1 MRTLVALPLAV
12 PLLVAAILVGASPL
26 LRRHRQTRDLMVT
39 LTMAGTTA
47 IAALLIWRSQAAPF
61 VYWFGGWL
69 PRDGKA
75 LGIAFQINPI
85 GAGLATMAALL
96 TTAALVYSWHYFEE
110 IRGLFHALLL
120 TFAAGMIG
128 FALTGDLFNM
138 FVFFELMGVAAFG
151 LTCYKREAPTLE
163 GALNFAVTN
172 SIGAFLI
179 LLGIALLYART
190 SALNMAEVGA
200 VLVEQATGAA
210 AAGAMGAATSAG
222 ATLAGAV
229 GAAVPGG
236 APVARP
242 DGLILVAA
250 ALIFTGFLVK
260 AAAVP
265 FHFWLPDAHAVAPTP
280 VCILFSGIMVELGIY
295 AIARIY
301 WTSFSGV
308 ISPEAGLRPIL
319 VGFGTATAVLGALM
333 CFLQRHL
340 KRLLAFSTISHSGV
354 ILIGVGLLTPEALSG
369 AILYLF
375 GHGLIK
381 AALFLAVGILL
392 HRTGSVDEF
401 ELFGRCHHLPSTGVL
416 FALGGLALAGVP
428 PFGLFTGKSLM
439 EHAGDEAGYIWVAW
453 IALLASLVTGGAVLR
468 AAGRIFLGLGKPEG
482 LEEEAPVE
490 TPGQEIHG
498 AEGRTPAV
506 MIGPIVAL
514 LTLAL
519 LIGVLPWIPGF
530 YEAAAERFQERSLIA
545 DVVLHG
551 AIAPPLAGR
560 TSGPEVYT
568 TSSVLYAVGATV
580 GAILLALAS
589 LFYDFSDIPGPL
601 GRAVDAGN
609 RALEAFHSGHVGD
622 YVAWITVGVA
632 LLGGLFGLVLRS

>member
-1 MRTLVALPLAV
+1 MRDLVALPLAV

-26 LRRHRQTRDLMVT
+26 LKRHRQTRDLIVI
-39 LTMAGTTA
+39 LTMAVMTA
-47 IAALLIWRSQAAPF
+47 RTALLIWPSRLAPL

-69 PRDGKA
+69 PREGKA
-75 LGIAFQINPI
+75 LGIAFQVDPI
-85 GAGLATMAALL
+85 GAGLATLAALL

-138 FVFFELMGVAAFG
+138 FVLFELMGVAAFG

-172 SIGAFLI
+172 SIGAFLV
-179 LLGIALLYART
+179 LVGIALLYART
-190 SALNMAEVGA
+190 SALNMAEIGA
-200 VLVEQATGAA
+200 TLVAQATGAA
-210 AAGAMGAATSAG
+210 AAGA
-222 ATLAGAV
+222 V
-229 GAAVPGG
+229 GAAPGG
-236 APVARP
+236 APLVAHP
-242 DGLILVAA
+242 DGLIIVAA

-260 AAAVP
+260 AAAFP

-295 AIARIY
+295 AVARIY

-308 ISPEAGLRPIL
+308 IPPEAGLRPIL

-340 KRLLAFSTISHSGV
+340 KRLLAFSTVSHSGV
-354 ILIGVGLLTPEALSG
+354 ILIGVGLLTPEALNG

-401 ELFGRCHHLPSTGVL
+401 ELFNRCKHLPGTAVL
-416 FALGGLALAGVP
+416 FTLGGLALAGVP
-428 PFGLFTGKSLM
+428 PFGLFTGKALL
-439 EHAGDEAGYIWVAW
+439 EHAGEAAGYVWVAW
-453 IALLASLVTGGAVLR
+453 IALFASLVTGGAVLR

-490 TPGQEIHG
+490 TPEQETHG

-519 LIGVLPWIPGF
+519 LVGVLPWIPGF
-530 YEAAAERFQERSLIA
+530 YQAAAERFQERSLIA

-568 TSSVLYAVGATV
+568 TSSILYAVGATV

-589 LFYDFSDIPGPL
+589 LFYDFAGIPGPL

-632 LLGGLFGLVLRS
+632 VLGGLFGLILRS

>member
-1 MRTLVALPLAV
+1 
-12 PLLVAAILVGASPL
+12 
-26 LRRHRQTRDLMVT
+26 
-39 LTMAGTTA
+39 
-47 IAALLIWRSQAAPF
+47 
-61 VYWFGGWL
+61 
-69 PRDGKA
+69 
-75 LGIAFQINPI
+75 
-85 GAGLATMAALL
+85 
-96 TTAALVYSWHYFEE
+96 
-110 IRGLFHALLL
+110 
-120 TFAAGMIG
+120 MIG

-138 FVFFELMGVAAFG
+138 FVLFELMGVAAFG

-172 SIGAFLI
+172 SIGAFMV

-210 AAGAMGAATSAG
+210 A
-222 ATLAGAV
+222 GAV

-236 APVARP
+236 APLIAHP
-242 DGLILVAA
+242 DGLVLVSA
-250 ALIFTGFLVK
+250 ALIFAGFLVK
-260 AAAVP
+260 AAAFP

-280 VCILFSGIMVELGIY
+280 VCILFSGVMVELGVY
-295 AIARIY
+295 AVARIY
-301 WTSFSGV
+301 WTAFSGV
-308 ISPEAGLRPIL
+308 IPPEAGLRPIL

-333 CFLQRHL
+333 SFLQRHL
-340 KRLLAFSTISHSGV
+340 KRLLAFSTVSHSGV
-354 ILIGVGLLTPEALSG
+354 ILIGVGLLTPEALNG

-401 ELFGRCHHLPSTGVL
+401 DLFNRCQHLPSTGIL
-416 FALGGLALAGVP
+416 FTLGGLALAGVP
-428 PFGLFTGKSLM
+428 PFGLFTGKALL
-439 EHAGDEAGYIWVAW
+439 EHAGAEAGYVWVAW
-453 IALLASLVTGGAVLR
+453 TALFASLVTGGAVLR
-468 AAGRIFLGLGKPEG
+468 SAGRIFLGLGKPEG

-490 TPGQEIHG
+490 TPELETHG

-506 MIGPIVAL
+506 MIAPIIAL

-519 LIGVLPWIPGF
+519 LLGVLPWIPGF
-530 YEAAAERFQERSLIA
+530 YEAAAERFQEREVIA

-551 AIAPPLAGR
+551 TAAPPLAGR
-560 TSGPEVYT
+560 PGGPEVYT
-568 TSSVLYAVGATV
+568 ASSILYAVSGTL
-580 GAILLALAS
+580 GAILLALTS
-589 LFYDFSDIPGPL
+589 IFYDFSAIPGPL
-601 GRAVDAGN
+601 GRAIGAGN

-632 LLGGLFGLVLRS
+632 VLGGLFGLILRS

>member
-1 MRTLVALPLAV
+1 MTDLVALPLAV
-12 PLLVAAILVGASPL
+12 PLLVAAILVGASAL
-26 LRRHRQTRDLMVT
+26 LKRHRQTRDIIVI
-39 LTMAGTTA
+39 LTMAVITA
-47 IAALLIWRSQAAPF
+47 RTALLIWPSHLAPL

-75 LGIAFQINPI
+75 LGIAFQVDPI

-120 TFAAGMIG
+120 VFAAGMIG

-138 FVFFELMGVAAFG
+138 FVLFELMGVAAFG
-151 LTCYKREAPTLE
+151 LTCYRREAPTLE

-172 SIGAFLI
+172 SIGAFMI
-179 LLGIALLYART
+179 LFGIALLYART
-190 SALNMAEVGA
+190 GALNLAEIGE
-200 VLVEQATGAA
+200 VLAA
-210 AAGAMGAATSAG
+210 QAMGAG
-222 ATLAGAV
+222 AADMV
-229 GAAVPGG
+229 RAAVPGG
-236 APVARP
+236 VPLVARP
-242 DGLILVAA
+242 DGLIIIAA
-250 ALIFTGFLVK
+250 ALLFTGFLVK

-280 VCILFSGIMVELGIY
+280 VCILFSGIMVNLGIY

-301 WTSFSGV
+301 WTTLSGV
-308 ISPEAGLRPIL
+308 IPPEAGLRPIV
-319 VGFGTATAVLGALM
+319 VGLGTATAILGALM

-340 KRLLAFSTISHSGV
+340 KRLLAFSTVSHSGV
-354 ILIGVGLLTPEALSG
+354 ILIGVGLLTPGSLNG
-369 AILYLF
+369 AVIYIF
-375 GHGLIK
+375 GHGLVK

-401 ELFGRCHHLPSTGVL
+401 DLFDRCKHLPGTAVL
-416 FALGGLALAGVP
+416 FTLGGLALAGVP
-428 PFGLFTGKSLM
+428 PFGLFTGKSLL
-439 EHAGDEAGYIWVAW
+439 EHAGAESGYGWIAW
-453 IALLASLVTGGAVLR
+453 IALFASLVTGGAVLR

-490 TPGQEIHG
+490 TPEQETRG
-498 AEGRTPAV
+498 ATGRTPAV

-530 YEAAAERFQERSLIA
+530 YEAAAERFQERELIG

-551 AIAPPLAGR
+551 AVPPPLAGR
-560 TSGPEVYT
+560 PSGPEVYT
-568 TSSVLYAVGATV
+568 TASVLYAIGGTF
-580 GAILLALAS
+580 GAIILALAS
-589 LFYDFSDIPGPL
+589 LFYDLSAVPGPL
-601 GRAVDAGN
+601 GRAIGAGN
-609 RALEAFHSGHVGD
+609 RALELFHSGHVGD

-632 LLGGLFGLVLRS
+632 VLGGLFGLVLR

>member
-1 MRTLVALPLAV
+1 MKTLVALPLAV

-26 LRRHRQTRDLMVT
+26 LRRHRQTRDLIVT
-39 LTMAGTTA
+39 LTMAATTA
-47 IAALLIWRSQAAPF
+47 LAALLIWRSRIAPF

-75 LGIAFQINPI
+75 LGIAFQIDPI
-85 GAGLATMAALL
+85 GAGLATLAALL
-96 TTAALVYSWHYFEE
+96 TTAALVYAWHYFEE
-110 IRGLFHALLL
+110 ILGLFHALLL
-120 TFAAGMIG
+120 IFAAGMIG
-128 FALTGDLFNM
+128 FSLTGDLFNM
-138 FVFFELMGVAAFG
+138 FVLFELMGVAAFG

-172 SIGAFLI
+172 SIGAFMVLI
-179 LLGIALLYART
+179 GIALLYART
-190 SALNMAEVGA
+190 SALNLAEIGA
-200 VLVEQATGAA
+200 VLVEQAALLGQGA
-210 AAGAMGAATSAG
+210 
-222 ATLAGAV
+222 AGAV
-229 GAAVPGG
+229 GAETGAAVITAGG
-236 APVARP
+236 VAIARP

-250 ALIFTGFLVK
+250 ALIFTGFLIK
-260 AAAVP
+260 GAAFP

-280 VCILFSGIMVELGIY
+280 VCILFSGIMVELGLY

-301 WTSFSGV
+301 WTAFSEV
-308 ISPEAGLRPIL
+308 IPPEAGLRPIL

-340 KRLLAFSTISHSGV
+340 KRLLAFSTVSHSGV
-354 ILIGVGLLTPEALSG
+354 ILIGVGLLTPEALNG
-369 AILYLF
+369 AIIYLF

-401 ELFGRCHHLPSTGVL
+401 DLFNRCHHLPSTGIL
-416 FALGGLALAGVP
+416 FTLGGLALAGVP
-428 PFGLFTGKSLM
+428 PFGLFTGKSLL
-439 EHAGDEAGYIWVAW
+439 EHAGAEAGYVWVAW
-453 IALLASLVTGGAVLR
+453 IALFASLVTGGAVLR

-490 TPGQEIHG
+490 TPGQETHG

-506 MIGPIVAL
+506 MIGPIIAL

-519 LIGVLPWIPGF
+519 LIGVLPWIPEF
-530 YEAAAERFQERSLIA
+530 YAAAAERFQERSLIA

-551 AIAPPLAGR
+551 AVASPLAGR
-560 TSGPEVYT
+560 LGGPEVYT
-568 TSSVLYAVGATV
+568 VSSVLYAVGGTL
-580 GAILLALAS
+580 GAILLALTS
-589 LFYDFSDIPGPL
+589 LFFNFSGIPGPL
-601 GRAVDAGN
+601 GRAVDTGS
-609 RALEAFHSGHVGD
+609 RAHETFHSGHVGD

-632 LLGGLFGLVLRS
+632 LLGGLFGLVLR